1 MKTDI
6 NFTMTAVTFDLC
18 QSPAITLPW
27 RMRDG
32 RPLRRDIDL
41 LRTLLIAIAEG
52 RCDIPSD
59 EDTVKFHLGL
69 MVEAGLLR
77 GRAEWLGQEIPRTIQ
92 IEGIS
97 WQGYDFL
104 AAIRQEAVWQRI
116 KSSLSKIGGQ
126 AAFDVIVALGVA
138 AGKQL
143 TGIQP

>member
-1 MKTDI
+1 
-6 NFTMTAVTFDLC
+6 MTTLDLA
-18 QSPAITLPW
+18 QVPGVTLPW

-32 RPLRRDIDL
+32 LPLRRDIDL

-69 MVEAGLLR
+69 MLEAGLLR
-77 GRAEWLGQEIPRTIQ
+77 GHAEWLGQEIPRTVQ

-104 AAIRQEAVWQRI
+104 AAVRQDAAWHRV
-116 KSSLSKIGGQ
+116 KTSLATIGGQ
-126 AAFDVIVALGVA
+126 AAFDVIVALGVT

-143 TGIQP
+143 AGIQP